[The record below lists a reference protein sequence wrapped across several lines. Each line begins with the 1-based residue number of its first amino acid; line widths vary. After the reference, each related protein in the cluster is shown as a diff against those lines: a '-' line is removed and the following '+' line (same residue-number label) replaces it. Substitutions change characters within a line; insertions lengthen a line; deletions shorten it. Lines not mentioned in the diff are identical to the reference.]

1 MAVRDFY
8 SRILRIDDAR
18 LRQLDWSAVLDR
30 LIRVPRLV
38 RTHQSVTALDITNRI
53 MRVDNYVIAMVNKV
67 SSNDRS
73 IDRSSCTYL
82 LSHRVYYLFLN
93 GLSNGLVDLN
103 CLLPMR
109 SRLRFVR

>member
-67 SSNDRS
+67 RSDVQSTDRHHHHHH
-73 IDRSSCTYL
+73 RHHQMYL
-82 LSHRVYYLFLN
+82 LT
-93 GLSNGLVDLN
+93 LS
-103 CLLPMR
+103 
-109 SRLRFVR
+109 